1 MRRQILI
8 NNSIL
13 PLTPVFWSLVYVK
26 LAARA
31 LDIFFFFFFF
41 LIGYTVSWCCW
52 DLRFLSILY
61 QLNYKYWQH
70 EMNLTE
76 YCIKEYVQ

>member
-41 LIGYTVSWCCW
+41 
-52 DLRFLSILY
+52 
-61 QLNYKYWQH
+61 
-70 EMNLTE
+70 
-76 YCIKEYVQ
+76 